1 MRGNTSIRLQL
12 QKVSTAIDT
21 DLIRVDYTDYEKVLQ
36 SNDDCILI
44 ECEDGIANITPRL
57 QVETAKADADKVS
70 NAVLRIGYSTDIE
83 ASFEQVQSVLRVIND
98 AIPNVNLIWGYGVD
112 DKLPVGHCS
121 ILLLIG

>member
-21 DLIRVDYTDYEKVLQ
+21 DLIRIDYIDYEKVLQ
-36 SNDDCILI
+36 SNDDCMLV
-44 ECEDGIANITPRL
+44 EFEDGIANITPRL

-98 AIPNVNLIWGYGVD
+98 AISNVNLIWGYGVD
-112 DKLPVGHCS
+112 DKLPDGHCS
-121 ILLLIG
+121 ILLLVG